1 MIVICPKCKSS
12 VSVIPIIYGYPSR
25 CDECRYKWV
34 KNKPDSG
41 YSAQSKKKNNDEIL
55 WTFDGKYFLT
65 KIVQF

>member
-25 CDECRYKWV
+25 CDECRYEWV

-41 YSAQSKKKNNDEIL
+41 YSAQSKKKNND
-55 WTFDGKYFLT
+55 
-65 KIVQF
+65 